1 MVDGGSGYSLFTDS
15 QLTSDSKIVESL
27 NSTYAFMGM
36 GICGGAEREKLLS
49 LEVKMHR
56 D

>member
-27 NSTYAFMGM
+27 NSTYAFMG
-36 GICGGAEREKLLS
+36 ICGGAEREKLLS